1 MRLDLALTTEEAEHM
16 VAGEVVGLIEE
27 EIEGTKSLGCSE
39 DFLEKLGLISQVKVT
54 CCWPEPMGS

>member
-1 MRLDLALTTEEAEHM
+1 MG
-16 VAGEVVGLIEE
+16 VGEVVGLIEG

-39 DFLEKLGLISQVKVT
+39 GFLEKLGSISQVKAI